1 MFLADTWGLIS
12 FSHRSTDWP
21 STSQWPG
28 VWPRVWFPPWGD
40 ARIAASHSLAGDMA
54 KPTQIYRFADFEVDV
69 RARQLRKHGT
79 KIKLHGQPFQM
90 LLMLL
95 EPAGEVVSREQ
106 MQEKL
111 WPADTFV
118 DFEHSLNTSIKR
130 LRQAL
135 NDSAT
140 EPRFIE
146 TLPRVGYRFIAP
158 VTASSSD
165 ENIGELAADSFH
177 GPSAVSGTPGATTQA
192 SSPRHS
198 LAWFLGLAMA
208 GVAIAGVFI
217 AFNVARTR
225 DHLTGIIRPAK
236 NDAGLS
242 ATAKKSRRS
251 VAVLPLQNLS
261 ADPSQNYF
269 ADGMTDEL
277 TTDLAQFAD
286 LRVISRTS
294 AMHYKDGN
302 KTAPQIG
309 KELGVDALVE
319 GSVERVGDRVRIR
332 AQLIDCATDRHLWAQ
347 SYDREMKDVLSLQ
360 TEAAREIAEQIGG
373 SVGLPQLASR
383 GTNPAPVDPEAYEAY
398 LKGRYFWNKRTPDGL
413 NKSIEYFGQAITKDP
428 SFAAAYAGLAD
439 AYSLLGSDVL
449 PADAANSKAR
459 ANASKAL
466 ELDPNIA
473 EGHAALALVEFYYDW
488 NWKQSEQ
495 EFRRAIELNP
505 NYATAHQWYSYYLTA
520 MLRFPEA
527 VEQAEAAQQ
536 IDPLSLSINTTL
548 ASRYRHAGRMDDA
561 IRLDD
566 RTLEMD
572 PNFVPAHFSLAGVY
586 ENQQRWPQAL
596 DEYKKVIAVSPND
609 PTALAGAAFIYAR
622 LGQKD
627 EARKIIGQLTEL
639 AKKHYVSSFQMAS
652 VFAGLDDAA
661 SAMQWLEKAYQQ
673 RESQMPFLSS
683 DDHFD
688 SLHQDARFQNLLKR
702 MNLPSPS
709 N

>member
-1 MFLADTWGLIS
+1 MFLADTWKLTS
-12 FSHRSTDWP
+12 FPYRPTDWP

-28 VWPRVWFPPWGD
+28 VWPRVWFPLWGD
-40 ARIAASHSLAGDMA
+40 VRIGVSHSLAGDMA
-54 KPTQIYRFADFEVDV
+54 KPIQIYRFADFEVDL

-79 KIKLHGQPFQM
+79 KVKLHGQPFQM

-158 VTASSSD
+158 VTASASD
-165 ENIGELAADSFH
+165 ESVADLAGQILQ
-177 GPSAVSGTPGATTQA
+177 GPSPVSGIPGTIDQA

-198 LAWFLGLAMA
+198 FAWFLGLALA
-208 GVAIAGVFI
+208 GVGIAGVLV
-217 AFNVARTR
+217 AFNVGRTR
-225 DHLTGIIRPAK
+225 DRLAGVFRPSNNA
-236 NDAGLS
+236 AGVS

-294 AMHYKDGN
+294 AMHYKDGHE
-302 KTAPQIG
+302 TAPQIG

-347 SYDREMKDVLSLQ
+347 SYDREMKDVLSMQ
-360 TEAAREIAEQIGG
+360 TEAAKEIAEQIRG
-373 SVGLPQLASR
+373 SVSPAAALR
-383 GTNPAPVDPEAYEAY
+383 ETNPVPVDPEAYEAY

-413 NKSIEYFGQAITKDP
+413 NKSIEYFGQAISKAP
-428 SFAAAYAGLAD
+428 SFAEAYAGLAD
-439 AYSLLGSDVL
+439 TYSLLGSDVL
-449 PADAANSKAR
+449 PADVANSKAR
-459 ANASKAL
+459 ANASKAI

-488 NWKQSEQ
+488 NWKQSEE
-495 EFRRAIELNP
+495 EFRRAIDLNP
-505 NYATAHQWYSYYLTA
+505 NYATAHQWYSHYLTA

-536 IDPLSLSINTTL
+536 IDPLSLAINTTL
-548 ASRYRHAGRMDDA
+548 ASRYRHAGRTDDA
-561 IRLDD
+561 MRLDQ

-572 PNFVPAHFSLAGVY
+572 PNFISAHVSLAAVY
-586 ENQQRWPQAL
+586 EDQRAWSQAL
-596 DEYKKVIAVSPND
+596 DEYKKVISISPND
-609 PTALAGAAFIYAR
+609 PAALAGAGFVYAQ
-622 LGQKD
+622 LGQKE
-627 EARKIIGQLTEL
+627 EARKVIAQLTEA
-639 AKKHYVSSFQMAS
+639 AKKHYVSSFEMAS
-652 VFAGLDDAA
+652 IFAGLDDAT
-661 SAMQWLEKAYQQ
+661 SAMLWLEKAYQQ
-673 RESQMPFLSS
+673 RESQLPFLSS
-683 DDHFD
+683 DGHFN
-688 SLHQDARFQNLLKR
+688 SLHQDPRFQNLVRRL
-702 MNLPSPS
+702 NLPSPS